1 MQSTSP
7 NAPSV
12 SSRPFVVDSQCNFD
26 SKVLR
31 EITDTDSVRS
41 SNSPEASK
49 PSASKSLP
57 QRVRDSKSGQGAGDD
72 SDMDMSPPVTPML
85 QEAVPP
91 PPLKDQPRS
100 IPPTSSAPG
109 KTEVARPSLVINT
122 LVSPELLPHEIPPER
137 PSGSPAPLTSDVGVG
152 GAGGDESDMDMSSP
166 ASESPPSP
174 LPAVQDIPALPLS
187 PKRSPRASTP
197 PGLTLANDVA
207 RLRVESIP
215 PLSLPSIPE
224 DQAANTPPLR
234 VFTPERSRARE
245 VSVQVSPHLARTA
258 VSRPPVEN
266 GELSPPAS
274 EETLREETEGIE
286 KDLGSKQ
293 VDDLSRGTTKDVPM
307 AVDEP
312 SLDRIVTEIPLSEA
326 LRMVARL
333 RYRHDPITQE
343 ARIEPILIS
352 NRQLVDTEEPPA
364 SPEEK
369 SVVEAVAEKEQQQ
382 ASEGA
387 YEGTKHSLRKRFA
400 QHQAVLAEKVAR
412 LRKEYLALHEKW
424 LVHCAKL
431 DEVAR
436 NSALEEAAAAAC
448 RTTRRTAAMGD
459 AVRTDLEMEQILAS
473 LGNEELTDANHLSA
487 KNGADIPDMVSVTRG
502 RVEYI
507 YDDTNNLV
515 EDPHDFYKLETGI
528 DDWTEDERTTM
539 IEHYAKHPK
548 QFGFIADA
556 LSNKTPAQCVS
567 FYYLQKNTTIDFR
580 KAVAQ
585 FNTIGKRRRSGRK
598 QKGNALLAD
607 ILKHDDEV
615 SQNAG
620 SSGSGRRKR
629 GAASTPVPTSATTET
644 PDPSKKG
651 GASTSRRGTAQNTP
665 TATPTPDPEPM
676 PKRPRRRANPTAR
689 AAAAKEQE
697 PVEEGSVSVIS
708 RSLSAVRR

>member
-1 MQSTSP
+1 
-7 NAPSV
+7 
-12 SSRPFVVDSQCNFD
+12 
-26 SKVLR
+26 
-31 EITDTDSVRS
+31 
-41 SNSPEASK
+41 
-49 PSASKSLP
+49 
-57 QRVRDSKSGQGAGDD
+57 
-72 SDMDMSPPVTPML
+72 
-85 QEAVPP
+85 
-91 PPLKDQPRS
+91 
-100 IPPTSSAPG
+100 
-109 KTEVARPSLVINT
+109 
-122 LVSPELLPHEIPPER
+122 
-137 PSGSPAPLTSDVGVG
+137 
-152 GAGGDESDMDMSSP
+152 
-166 ASESPPSP
+166 
-174 LPAVQDIPALPLS
+174 
-187 PKRSPRASTP
+187 
-197 PGLTLANDVA
+197 
-207 RLRVESIP
+207 
-215 PLSLPSIPE
+215 
-224 DQAANTPPLR
+224 
-234 VFTPERSRARE
+234 
-245 VSVQVSPHLARTA
+245 
-258 VSRPPVEN
+258 
-266 GELSPPAS
+266 
-274 EETLREETEGIE
+274 
-286 KDLGSKQ
+286 
-293 VDDLSRGTTKDVPM
+293 
-307 AVDEP
+307 
-312 SLDRIVTEIPLSEA
+312 
-326 LRMVARL
+326 
-333 RYRHDPITQE
+333 
-343 ARIEPILIS
+343 
-352 NRQLVDTEEPPA
+352 
-364 SPEEK
+364 
-369 SVVEAVAEKEQQQ
+369 
-382 ASEGA
+382 
-387 YEGTKHSLRKRFA
+387 
-400 QHQAVLAEKVAR
+400 
-412 LRKEYLALHEKW
+412 
-424 LVHCAKL
+424 
-431 DEVAR
+431 
-436 NSALEEAAAAAC
+436 
-448 RTTRRTAAMGD
+448 MGD

-539 IEHYAKHPK
+539 IEQYAKHPK

-620 SSGSGRRKR
+620 TSGSGRRKR